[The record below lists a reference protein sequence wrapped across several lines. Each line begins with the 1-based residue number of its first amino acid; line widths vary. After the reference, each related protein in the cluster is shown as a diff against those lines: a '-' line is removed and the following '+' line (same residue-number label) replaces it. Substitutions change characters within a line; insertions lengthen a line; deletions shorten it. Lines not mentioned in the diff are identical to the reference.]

1 MRLDQRLVLQNLAV
15 SRAEAARLI
24 AEGAVRVDGQPARK
38 ASQTVGDGARLDVER
53 TGPGW
58 VGRGA
63 LKLLHALDQFR
74 LVPSGTAL
82 DLGASTGGFTEVLLA
97 RGAEKVIALD
107 VGHGQLHPRLAAD
120 PRVTVIEGV
129 NARSIPDGLLPRI
142 DWITA
147 DLSFISLR
155 KALTPALAAARPGA
169 RLVVLVKP
177 QFELGPEVVGKGG
190 IVRDPAAHA
199 AACRAVAD
207 WLGAS
212 GWTITGESESPVTG
226 GDGNREFM
234 LSATG
239 PAVTAP
245 GAL

>member
-1 MRLDQRLVLQNLAV
+1 MRLDQRLVLLNLAV

-53 TGPGW
+53 AGPGW

-63 LKLLHALDQFR
+63 LKLLHALDQFG
-74 LVPSGTAL
+74 LVPSGAAL

-97 RGAEKVIALD
+97 RGAESVIALD

-120 PRVTVIEGV
+120 PRVMVIEGV
-129 NARSIPDGLLPRI
+129 NARAIPDGLLPPV

-155 KALTPALAAARPGA
+155 KALRPALAAARPGA
-169 RLVVLVKP
+169 QLVVLVKP

-199 AACRAVAD
+199 AARRAVAD

-212 GWTITGESESPVTG
+212 GWKITGETESPLTG
-226 GDGNREFM
+226 GDGNRESL

-239 PAVTAP
+239 PAGTAP
-245 GAL
+245 EAS